1 MSCCACRRMRGSN
14 RITFTN
20 SSPRLRSDRHET
32 GKVFRRMPIGCI
44 PADGGIRSAT
54 VLGQF
59 WALCGGR
66 HSGGRAANRACS
78 CGGGLGPQVAPDWE
92 GGGGAPERG
101 LEVGEVRGGWEE
113 DFWGRER
120 RGELICA

>member
-32 GKVFRRMPIGCI
+32 GKVFRRVPIGCI

-78 CGGGLGPQVAPDWE
+78 CGGGLVHQVAPDCE
-92 GGGGAPERG
+92 GGGEGQERAVKVE
-101 LEVGEVRGGWEE
+101 EVGGGW
-113 DFWGRER
+113 
-120 RGELICA
+120 RGNF

>member
-59 WALCGGR
+59 WTLCGGR

-78 CGGGLGPQVAPDWE
+78 CGGVLVHQVAPDCE
-92 GGGGAPERG
+92 G
-101 LEVGEVRGGWEE
+101 VGEAKRAEATYNEE
-113 DFWGRER
+113 CDNHRE
-120 RGELICA
+120 AKKHS